1 MIIAA
6 EVIVT
11 PDLPTIRFREPREQV
26 DLDKELPKILHS
38 QGWGCGTYFHVQFVS
53 HDKTTLLA
61 SAQYVVSQV
70 SESIHTSEAN
80 PYQPITKTIFS
91 RKAELIGKWWY
102 SDIPGLSHPQE
113 NTIKM
118 RVPNPENIVDPP
130 QIKTTVTWNPGLKKH
145 QVKIGDKVIY
155 ETPDK
160 DLANQVA
167 SGKVPIPQAA

>member
-11 PDLPTIRFREPREQV
+11 CDFETIRFREPREQV

-91 RKAELIGKWWY
+91 RKAELIGEWWF
-102 SDIPGLSHPQE
+102 SSSAKID
-113 NTIKM
+113 
-118 RVPNPENIVDPP
+118 D
-130 QIKTTVTWNPGLKKH
+130 KKDDT
-145 QVKIGDKVIY
+145 K
-155 ETPDK
+155 
-160 DLANQVA
+160 
-167 SGKVPIPQAA
+167 

>member
-91 RKAELIGKWWY
+91 RKAELIGEWWF
-102 SDIPGLSHPQE
+102 SSSVKIDDKKDDTKAMVS
-113 NTIKM
+113 
-118 RVPNPENIVDPP
+118 
-130 QIKTTVTWNPGLKKH
+130 WNPGLKKH
-145 QVKIGDKVIY
+145 QVKIGDKVVY